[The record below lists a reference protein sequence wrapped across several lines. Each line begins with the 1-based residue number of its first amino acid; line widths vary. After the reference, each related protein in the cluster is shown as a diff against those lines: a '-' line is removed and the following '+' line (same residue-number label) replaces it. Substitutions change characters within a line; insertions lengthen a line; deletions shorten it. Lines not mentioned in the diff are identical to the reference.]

1 MVIFKG
7 IIYEILFVLCEIE
20 ILSQIR
26 VKFLYGLGV
35 GTKMRGEN
43 KSYDLFSFLL
53 VSVGKCLRE
62 GFRLFEFL
70 HHDGFINVKES
81 KEGKIIKF

>member
-1 MVIFKG
+1 MF
-7 IIYEILFVLCEIE
+7 CEIE

-26 VKFLYGLGV
+26 VKFLYGFGV

-43 KSYDLFSFLL
+43 KCYDLFSFLL

-62 GFRLFEFL
+62 GFRLFECL
-70 HHDGFINVKES
+70 DHDGFINVKES